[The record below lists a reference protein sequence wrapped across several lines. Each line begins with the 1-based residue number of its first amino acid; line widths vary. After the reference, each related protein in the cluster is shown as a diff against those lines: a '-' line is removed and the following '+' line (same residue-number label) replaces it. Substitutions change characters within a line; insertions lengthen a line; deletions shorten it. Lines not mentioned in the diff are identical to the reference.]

1 MKLSAMSYAIS
12 TLALLVV
19 SSLVP
24 GPSGTAQAQTSALN
38 ADRDVIVILRDQ
50 VPNVPGQRGSRE
62 ARAASIA
69 SAQAPVLDQ
78 MAQMGARNLRSFRM
92 FNLVAATV
100 TQAQADQLAAHPLV
114 QAVVSDAVIRK
125 PKRSAELSAGA
136 LGGAAAGASPGA
148 SSTLCGTLEP
158 EALQLTNT
166 AFSDTSRPQAQQVLD
181 GKGIPVTG
189 RGVKVAFLA
198 DGLDPT
204 LPGFTRPDGTSVF
217 IDYQDF
223 SGDPAGTP
231 TAAGEA
237 FGDASSIAA
246 QDMPNGKPLT
256 FDISQFVNPAHPL
269 PAGCSIRIRG
279 MAPGASLV
287 GLKVFSALGYTTT
300 SSFVQAIEWAVLRD
314 DVDVIN
320 ESFGGNPFPD
330 NANDPIS
337 IANNAA
343 VHAGV
348 TVVVSTGDAGTA
360 GTLGSPATDP
370 NLIAAGAS
378 TQFRFYAQTGYGIAP
393 LLSGRYASNNIS
405 AFSSGGFSQL
415 GARTVDVVA
424 PGDLSW
430 ALCSTNTSLY
440 GDCTNYAGRAS
451 PIESFGGTSE
461 SAPLIAGEA
470 ALIIQAYRS
479 THYGADPMPA
489 LVKQII
495 LSTATDL
502 GAPTDEQ
509 GAGLI
514 NSLAAVNATL
524 SIREGSSHSALR
536 GQSLLIG
543 PDTASFTAQ
552 PNTYQNANFTVT
564 NTGSS
569 TLHLTPA
576 LQTLGIPVAGA
587 TVNVTLSPS
596 TDPTFVNVTGA
607 KRSYK
612 TTTFTVPAGAQHLD
626 AAIAWQNP
634 LGTSKIAYLALVDPS
649 GAQQAYSIPQGL
661 GSGYGHVDV
670 VKPAAGTWTAYIW
683 TRPSG
688 SSSVSGPVQFT
699 WAAEKYVN
707 LGIVSPSNFDL
718 PAGASRD
725 VVAQFRMPSEPG
737 DLAAGLRFTTP
748 SASSTLPEIPVTLRT
763 LVPIG
768 PTGGSFT
775 GTLTGGNGR
784 PAAGPTQTFAFDVP
798 RHVNDMSLGMSFGD
812 AGYLMEGLLVDPN
825 GMQLSVQGNIDANG
839 NPQPVM
845 QLFRADPQPGRW
857 RFVML
862 QNFTSSGNQTS
873 QPFQAAI
880 GFNQAQISA
889 TLPNDSRVK
898 LSASGA
904 PVRVNLSVTNTGAV
918 TQAYFAD
925 ARLATRVV
933 MQLGQYGCYQGSQ
946 ATTLPGACAVYVVP
960 TQTKHVKFLA
970 QSSTAPITMDA
981 FNLVGYGVGGT
992 GAPDIYARQVGPNT
1006 VAASIS
1012 EPEVPFGSW
1021 LVTPSL
1027 VGPYGAAGALSAP
1040 VAETA
1045 TALMKPFDL
1054 SVSASSG
1061 DAWADL
1067 TLGTNTYNPLVL
1079 APGQTGTIALTI
1091 TPDPTQIGKVVSGF
1105 VYVDTYNGILG
1116 TGDEVVRI
1124 PYTYL
1129 VAP

>member
-1 MKLSAMSYAIS
+1 MKRPSATSYGIS

-19 SSLVP
+19 SSLAP
-24 GPSGTAQAQTSALN
+24 GALGTAQAQTGASN
-38 ADRDVIVILRDQ
+38 GDRNVIVILRDQ
-50 VPNVPGQRGSRE
+50 VSSVSGQRGSRE

-69 SAQAPVLDQ
+69 LAQAPVLDQ

-100 TQAQADQLAAHPLV
+100 TQTQAEQLAAHPQV

-125 PKRSAELSAGA
+125 SRRSTDLIAA
-136 LGGAAAGASPGA
+136 LGSSDAPPGSA
-148 SSTLCGTLEP
+148 TSSALCNTLEP

-166 AFSDTSRPQAQQVLD
+166 AFSDTRKPQAQTVLD

-189 RGVKVAFLA
+189 RGVKVAFIA

-217 IDYQDF
+217 VDYQDF

-231 TAAGEA
+231 TGAGEA

-246 QDMPNGKPLT
+246 QDMPNGRPLT

-287 GLKVFSALGYTTT
+287 ALKVFGAVGFATT
-300 SSFVQAIEWAVLRD
+300 SSFVQAIEWAVLQD

-320 ESFGGNPFPD
+320 ESFGQNPFPD

-343 VHAGV
+343 VRAGV
-348 TVVVSTGDAGTA
+348 TVVASTGDAGTA
-360 GTLGSPATDP
+360 GTLGYPVTDP
-370 NLIAAGAS
+370 NIIAAGAS

-393 LLSGRYASNNIS
+393 LLGGGYASNNIS
-405 AFSSGGFSQL
+405 SLSSGGFSQL

-424 PGDLSW
+424 PGDGSW

-440 GDCTNYAGRAS
+440 ADCTNLAGRPS

-479 THYGADPMPA
+479 THYGADPTPA

-514 NSLAAVNATL
+514 NSLAAVNAAL
-524 SIREGSSHSALR
+524 SIREGSANAGLH
-536 GQSLLIG
+536 GQGLLIG
-543 PDTASFTAQ
+543 PDTASFTAF
-552 PNTYQNANFTVT
+552 PNTNQDASFTVT
-564 NTGSS
+564 NTGNS
-569 TLHLTPA
+569 TLHLAPA
-576 LQTLGIPVAGA
+576 LQTLGIPIAGA
-587 TVNVTLSPS
+587 TVTVTLSPT
-596 TDPTFVNVTGA
+596 TDPTFLNVTGA

-626 AAIAWQNP
+626 AAIAWPNP
-634 LGTSKIAYLALVDPS
+634 LGTSKIAYLALVNPS
-649 GAQQAYSIPQGL
+649 GAQQAYSLPQGL

-688 SSSVSGPVQFT
+688 SASVSGPVKFT

-707 LGIVSPSNFDL
+707 LGTVSPSSFDL
-718 PAGASRD
+718 PAGASRTIT
-725 VVAQFRMPSEPG
+725 AQFTMPYQPG
-737 DLAAGLRFTTP
+737 DLAAGIRFAAP
-748 SASSTLPEIPVTLRT
+748 STGSSLPEVPITLRT

-768 PTGGSFT
+768 STGGSFS

-784 PAAGPTQTFAFDVP
+784 PGAGPTQTFAFDVP
-798 RHVNDMSLGMSFGD
+798 RGVNDMSLGMAFGD

-825 GMQLSVQGNIDANG
+825 GMQLSVEGNIDANG
-839 NPQPVM
+839 SPQPAM
-845 QLFRADPQPGRW
+845 QLFRANPQPGRW
-857 RFVML
+857 RFVLL

-889 TLPNDSRVK
+889 PLPNDPRVR
-898 LSASGA
+898 LSASVG
-904 PVRVNLSVTNTGAV
+904 PVTVNVSITNTGAV

-925 ARLATRVV
+925 ARLAKPVV

-946 ATTLPGACAVYVVP
+946 ATTLPGACAQYLVP
-960 TQTKHVKFLA
+960 TQAKYVKVLA
-970 QSSTAPITMDA
+970 QSTAPITMDA
-981 FNLVGYGVGGT
+981 YNLVGYGVGFT
-992 GAPDIYARQVGPNT
+992 GAPDIYAKQIGPST
-1006 VAASIS
+1006 IAASIS
-1012 EPEVPFGSW
+1012 EPEVPFGFW
-1021 LVTPSL
+1021 QAVPSL
-1027 VGPYGAAGALSAP
+1027 VGPYGAAGVLSAP
-1040 VAETA
+1040 IAVAA

-1054 SVSASSG
+1054 AVSASSG

-1091 TPDPTQIGKVVSGF
+1091 TPDPTQVGKVVSGF
-1105 VYVDTYNGILG
+1105 VYIDTFNFNVT
-1116 TGDEVVRI
+1116 TGDEVVSI
-1124 PYTYL
+1124 PYTYT
-1129 VAP
+1129 VTP